1 MNHLM
6 LIVEWMIIIAIALF
20 VLVSIVMFIKD
31 GIDAKKEGRKRN
43 IVFTVMFIMSMVI
56 VGLFIVGV
64 ILLSILAM
72 LVMRSM

>member
-20 VLVSIVMFIKD
+20 VLVSVVMFIKD
-31 GIDAKKEGRKRN
+31 GIDAKKVGRKRN

-64 ILLSILAM
+64 IFLSILAM